1 MNYYI
6 WRQVMSSMK
15 FLRFLTSNY
24 TQNIVT
30 FLDNLSFIIGNFLL
44 YILFSKYLTIESS
57 FIVLEQSINLQPLLF
72 LIISIIAFLIV
83 GKNILHWKSYFW
95 LVFILFI
102 ALLSVNLL
110 IKSMSLILII
120 AIPIISLYW
129 YYSQPK
135 KKEEFKQYAIGIKNK
150 VKTYGMFCLVFP
162 RILFFN
168 VAHYLFPLLF
178 IWIALY
184 GLAYLF
190 GFLTIND
197 FNVFIS
203 LMSLLGIIFGFF
215 QYYVKGYKK
224 NIQDKLVKYVTKLT
238 LPKKFSIEDFKKY
251 IKYDNKYKSILDLIE
266 KNEKPKPL
274 PTIKH
279 SQYYQFNRI
288 LKDIQEQAHKSDM
301 EIYKLLE
308 EKLHG
313 NKELLLEAYKG
324 FFAHKKEEI
333 LDGLEKKKVREFI
346 FLLLG
351 NINILSESIVN
362 LETMEL
368 PDKDKESETYSE
380 FFTQTSY
387 EILNDVFTKFIYG

>member
-1 MNYYI
+1 MKTGGI
-6 WRQVMSSMK
+6 MGEMK

-24 TQNIVT
+24 TQNIIT
-30 FLDNLSFIIGNFLL
+30 FLDNLSFIIGNYLL
-44 YILFSKYLTIESS
+44 YFLISQYLTIESN
-57 FIVLEQSINLQPLLF
+57 INILDQSISLQPLMF
-72 LIISIIAFLIV
+72 LLISILAFLIV
-83 GKNILHWKSYFW
+83 GKNILHWKSYLW
-95 LVFILFI
+95 LVFIFFI
-102 ALLSVNLL
+102 ALLSVSLL

-129 YYSQPK
+129 YHSQPEK
-135 KKEEFKQYAIGIKNK
+135 KKEFKQYVIGIKNK

-168 VAHYLFPLLF
+168 IAHYLFPLLF

-184 GLAYLF
+184 GLVYLL
-190 GFLTIND
+190 GFLTINN

-224 NIQDKLVKYVTKLT
+224 NIQEKLVRYVTKLT
-238 LPKKFSIEDFKKY
+238 IPEKFSIEDFKKY
-251 IKYDNKYKSILDLIE
+251 IKFDNKYKSIFDLIE

-274 PTIKH
+274 PMIKH
-279 SQYYQFNRI
+279 SQYFQFNRI

-301 EIYKLLE
+301 EIYNILEDKLS
-308 EKLHG
+308 G
-313 NKELLLEAYKG
+313 NKELLIEAYQG
-324 FFAHKKEEI
+324 FFAYKKKEITEN
-333 LDGLEKKKVREFI
+333 LEKKKVREFLL
-346 FLLLG
+346 LLLG
-351 NINILSESIVN
+351 NINILSEDLIK

-368 PDKDKESETYSE
+368 PEKDKEPETYNE

-387 EILNDVFTKFIYG
+387 EILNDIFTKFIFQ